1 MQSFRV
7 EKSKPR
13 KSSKPAKS
21 WSERRNEIADSI
33 SIEENVAMVACTSCV
48 NNKLVCYYDREQ
60 SVKCAA
66 CLRHQRDCDGTFSLE
81 EFRKIGE
88 QKKQLKVKALEK
100 RREIARLR
108 KVLAELEEE
117 DVAVQDDLVRLDD
130 ISSRMLQR
138 EMQAL
143 GVMDSVG
150 NEQEVALA
158 DPNFVWEGV
167 PAVESIDWEQLVREN
182 SGGTPLS
189 FLP

>member
-7 EKSKPR
+7 KKPKPR

-33 SIEENVAMVACTSCV
+33 SIKENVAMVAYTSCV
-48 NNKLVCYYDREQ
+48 NNKSVCYYDREQ
-60 SVKCAA
+60 SIKCAT
-66 CLRHQRDCDGTFSLE
+66 CLRHQRDYDGTFSLE

-88 QKKQLKVKALEK
+88 QKKQLKAKALEK

-108 KVLAELEEE
+108 KVLTELEEE
-117 DVAVQDDLVRLDD
+117 DMAVQDDLVKLDD

-143 GVMDSVG
+143 GIMDSVG

-158 DPNFVWEGV
+158 DPDFVWEGA
-167 PAVESIDWEQLVREN
+167 PAVESINWEQLMREN

-189 FLP
+189 FRL